1 MLSLRYLMLLIL
13 TVISM
18 TTTAEVQTLI
28 REYTYNASETDS
40 KVSARKAALQQ
51 LQVLLIEE
59 VGIQVQSTFSNTE
72 TLDKEA
78 FSRTVQANYQ
88 TFAQALT
95 RTRIIEERWDGEHF
109 YIKAEVEVDPDGISQ
124 QMISLQQPA
133 AADPCLAGREQA
145 QKLLNMTPSPDK
157 NTALVE
163 LAASA
168 PIDSDCYK
176 WQYSI
181 LDNLSRSRYPAPG
194 YRAWVFQQL
203 KDGKPHELARLLP
216 AAMALALRESELSK
230 EEWQQSLSSLQRMEP
245 DRVQRVLRVLSDAT
259 IAPARNEQ
267 VFRQPMSTLE
277 QQWQQLLTQATAGNI
292 ATPALSRPQLAAQLI
307 STGQYRQPELAAAL
321 FLREAENL
329 EEVDS
334 LVKPLLS
341 IWRGQQEP
349 YPLDSATGQAFRT
362 LLQQLQQR
370 SQTTEPLSDNSRR
383 ELYYL
388 LVRLQRTEG
397 DIAQQTLD
405 RLLTDFPALFAAIIA
420 AQPVNEVEKNLWFIR
435 YNLPDSPACRPVDC
449 AQQLFSDDSQSAQQ
463 ASQYLLAYGER
474 ASQAADNILR
484 KLERIS
490 IDQSSTARTQIKRNL
505 IQLLPQLQ
513 PADARAIPLLV
524 GFLNDFDHEIP
535 DYAAAALIAMH
546 KTAVVPMATLFGQQ
560 PTLVQRRMLK
570 AFAGMPADD
579 RLARFLKSVK
589 PADQHM
595 QFALEDALAVHQKA
609 L

>member
-1 MLSLRYLMLLIL
+1 MLSLRYLMLLLL
-13 TVISM
+13 TVFSM
-18 TTTAEVQTLI
+18 TSIAEVQTLI

-109 YIKAEVEVDPDGISQ
+109 YIKAEVAVDPDGISQ
-124 QMISLQQPA
+124 QMISLQQPT

-157 NTALVE
+157 NTALIE

-168 PIDSDCYK
+168 PIDSDCHE

-181 LDNLSRSRYPAPG
+181 LNNLSRSRYPAPG

-203 KDGKPHELARLLP
+203 KDSKPHELARLLP
-216 AAMALALRESELSK
+216 AAIALALRESALSK
-230 EEWQQSLSSLQRMEP
+230 AEWQQSLSSLQRMEP

-259 IAPARNEQ
+259 ITPARNEQ
-267 VFRQPMSTLE
+267 VFRQPLTTLE
-277 QQWQQLLTQATAGNI
+277 QQWQQLLAQATAGNI

-321 FLREAENL
+321 FLREAEDL
-329 EEVDS
+329 EEIDT

-341 IWRGQQEP
+341 IWRGQSEP
-349 YPLDSATGQAFRT
+349 YQLDSVTGQAFRI
-362 LLQQLQQR
+362 LLQKL
-370 SQTTEPLSDNSRR
+370 SQTPQALSDNNRR
-383 ELYYL
+383 ELYFL
-388 LVRLQRTEG
+388 LPALQRTQAPV
-397 DIAQQTLD
+397 AQQALD
-405 RLLTDFPALFAAIIA
+405 SLLTDFPALFAAIIA

-449 AQQLFSDDSQSAQQ
+449 AQQLFSDDPQSAQQ

-474 ASQAADNILR
+474 ASPVAENILR

-524 GFLNDFDHEIP
+524 GFLSDFDHEIP
-535 DYAAAALIAMH
+535 DHAAAALIAMH

-560 PTLVQRRMLK
+560 TTLVQRRMLK

-579 RLARFLKSVK
+579 RLARFLNSVK

>member
-1 MLSLRYLMLLIL
+1 MFPLRTLLL
-13 TVISM
+13 LALLVTGM
-18 TTTAEVQTLI
+18 TATAEVQTLI

-145 QKLLNMTPSPDK
+145 QKLLNITPSPDK

-203 KDGKPHELARLLP
+203 QDGKPHELARLLP

-230 EEWQQSLSSLQRMEP
+230 EEWQYSLSSLQRMEP

-267 VFRQPMSTLE
+267 VFRQPISTLE

-292 ATPALSRPQLAAQLI
+292 ATPALSRAQLAAQLI

-329 EEVDS
+329 EEVDT

-341 IWRGQQEP
+341 IWRGQPEP
-349 YPLDSATGQAFRT
+349 YQLDSVTGQAFRV
-362 LLQQLQQR
+362 LLQQL
-370 SQTTEPLSDNSRR
+370 SQAAQPLSDNSRR

-397 DIAQQTLD
+397 DIAQQALD
-405 RLLTDFPALFAAIIA
+405 SLLTDFPTLFAAIIA

-449 AQQLFSDDSQSAQQ
+449 AQQLFSDDPQPAQQ

-474 ASQAADNILR
+474 ASPAAGSILR
-484 KLERIS
+484 KLERVKIE
-490 IDQSSTARTQIKRNL
+490 QSSTVRTQIKRNL

-524 GFLNDFDHEIP
+524 GFLNDFDYEIP
-535 DYAAAALIAMH
+535 DHAAAALIALH

-570 AFAGMPADD
+570 TFAGMPADD

>member
-1 MLSLRYLMLLIL
+1 MPSLRLCMLLL
-13 TVISM
+13 TIFSS
-18 TTTAEVQTLI
+18 TTTAEVQTLL

-59 VGIQVQSTFSNTE
+59 VGIQVQSTFRNTE

-124 QMISLQQPA
+124 QMISLQQPT

-157 NTALVE
+157 NTALIE

-168 PIDSDCYK
+168 PIDSDCHE

-181 LDNLSRSRYPAPG
+181 LNNLSRSRYPAPG
-194 YRAWVFQQL
+194 YRSWVFLQL
-203 KDGKPHELARLLP
+203 KDSKPHELARLLP
-216 AAMALALRESELSK
+216 AAMTLALRESVLSK

-245 DRVQRVLRVLSDAT
+245 DRVQPVLRVLSDAT

-267 VFRQPMSTLE
+267 SFRQPLTTLE
-277 QQWQQLLTQATAGNI
+277 QQWEQLLVQATAGNI
-292 ATPALSRPQLAAQLI
+292 ATPALSRPQLVAQMI
-307 STGQYRQPELAAAL
+307 STGQYRQPELTASL

-329 EEVDS
+329 EDIDT

-341 IWRGQQEP
+341 IWRGQPAP
-349 YPLDSATGQAFRT
+349 YQLDFVTGQAFRI
-362 LLQQLQQR
+362 LLQKL
-370 SQTTEPLSDNSRR
+370 SQTPQTLSGNSRR
-383 ELYYL
+383 ELYFL
-388 LVRLQRTEG
+388 LPTLQRTQTAA
-397 DIAQQTLD
+397 AQQALNS
-405 RLLTDFPALFAAIIA
+405 LLTDFPALFAAIIA

-449 AQQLFSDDSQSAQQ
+449 AQQLFRDDPQPAQQ

-474 ASQAADNILR
+474 ASPAADNILR

-535 DYAAAALIAMH
+535 DHAAAALIAMH

-560 PTLVQRRMLK
+560 TTLVQRRMLK

-579 RLARFLKSVK
+579 RLARFLKTVK

>member
-1 MLSLRYLMLLIL
+1 MFPLRTLLL
-13 TVISM
+13 LALLVTGM
-18 TTTAEVQTLI
+18 TATAEVQTLI

-124 QMISLQQPA
+124 QMISLQQPPA
-133 AADPCLAGREQA
+133 TDPCLAGREQA
-145 QKLLNMTPSPDK
+145 QKLLNLTPSPDK
-157 NTALVE
+157 NTALIE

-168 PIDSDCYK
+168 PIDSDCHD
-176 WQYSI
+176 WQYSV
-181 LDNLSRSRYPAPG
+181 LSNLSRSRYPAPG

-203 KDGKPHELARLLP
+203 QDGKPHELARLLP

-245 DRVQRVLRVLSDAT
+245 DRVQPVLRVLSDAT

-267 VFRQPMSTLE
+267 VFRQPIGTLE
-277 QQWQQLLTQATAGNI
+277 QQWQQLLTQATAGSI
-292 ATPALSRPQLAAQLI
+292 ATPALSRAQLAAQLI

-321 FLREAENL
+321 FRREADHL
-329 EEVDS
+329 EEVDT

-349 YPLDSATGQAFRT
+349 YQLDSVTGQAFRV
-362 LLQQLQQR
+362 LLQQL
-370 SQTTEPLSDNSRR
+370 SQAAQPLSANNRR
-383 ELYYL
+383 ELYFL
-388 LVRLQRTEG
+388 LPALQRTQTAA
-397 DIAQQTLD
+397 AQQALD
-405 RLLTDFPALFAAIIA
+405 SLLTDFPTLFAAIIA

-449 AQQLFSDDSQSAQQ
+449 AQQLFSDDPQPAQQ

-474 ASQAADNILR
+474 ASPAADSILR
-484 KLERIS
+484 KLERVKIE
-490 IDQSSTARTQIKRNL
+490 QSSTVRTQIKRNL

-535 DYAAAALIAMH
+535 DHAAAALIALH

-595 QFALEDALAVHQKA
+595 QFALEDALAVHQKS

>member
-1 MLSLRYLMLLIL
+1 MFPLRTLLL
-13 TVISM
+13 LALLVTGM
-18 TTTAEVQTLI
+18 TATAEVQTLI

-145 QKLLNMTPSPDK
+145 QKLLNITPSPDK

-203 KDGKPHELARLLP
+203 QDGKPHELARLLP

-230 EEWQQSLSSLQRMEP
+230 EEWQYSLSSLQRMEP

-267 VFRQPMSTLE
+267 VFRQPISTLE

-292 ATPALSRPQLAAQLI
+292 ATPALSRAQLAAQLI

-329 EEVDS
+329 EEVDT

-341 IWRGQQEP
+341 IWRGQPEP
-349 YPLDSATGQAFRT
+349 YQLDSVTGQAFRV
-362 LLQQLQQR
+362 LLQQL
-370 SQTTEPLSDNSRR
+370 SQAAQPLSDNSRR

-397 DIAQQTLD
+397 DVAQQTLD
-405 RLLTDFPALFAAIIA
+405 SLLTDFPALFAAIIA

-449 AQQLFSDDSQSAQQ
+449 AQQLFSDDPQSAQQ

-474 ASQAADNILR
+474 ASPAADNILR

-535 DYAAAALIAMH
+535 DYAAAALIALH

-570 AFAGMPADD
+570 VFAGMPADD